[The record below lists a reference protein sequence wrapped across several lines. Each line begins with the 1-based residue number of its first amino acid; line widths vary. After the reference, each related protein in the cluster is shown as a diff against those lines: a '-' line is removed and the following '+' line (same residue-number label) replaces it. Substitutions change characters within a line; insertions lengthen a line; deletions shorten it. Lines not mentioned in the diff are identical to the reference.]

1 MPFSRYQGWE
11 AFKETANIVLLTI
24 LLWAFVLTW
33 DWILLGL
40 GVVVELLYLCWAS
53 FSLRYKERLESRSG
67 MSGIKFLDGLLLVV
81 TVDGLVIIFFFGFG
95 KHLLSHPWPSLTHAA
110 GWDVG
115 ALGWTCLFLFYYTAK
130 CPYLNVQNVDK
141 AIIFAIIFLIIAWLT
156 LPLVG
161 LAGYL
166 IWVKR
171 PILHVICVWLIGICF
186 FVIDLLISRSH
197 PDQLE
202 KHVSKESLKWAD
214 TPMVV
219 TFPVLIAYLLWHTD
233 TEDPDVFVS
242 GVVACQLLISN
253 AVFIVM
259 EFGLLRSSMPLSAAE

>member
-1 MPFSRYQGWE
+1 MPFSKYQGWE
-11 AFKETANIVLLTI
+11 AFKESANIVLLTI
-24 LLWAFVLTW
+24 LLVASILTLDPW
-33 DWILLGL
+33 LLGA
-40 GVVVELLYLCWAS
+40 GAAAELLYLCVAS
-53 FSLRYKERLESRSG
+53 FLPRYKKRIESQSG
-67 MSGIKFLDGLLLVV
+67 AGGIKPLDRLLLVV

-95 KHLLSHPWPSLTHAA
+95 KHLLSHPLPSLTHAA

-115 ALGWTCLFLFYYTAK
+115 ALIWTCLFLIYYTAK
-130 CPYLNVQNVDK
+130 CPYLNVQNAVK
-141 AIIFAIIFLIIAWLT
+141 AIIFFIIAWLT

-166 IWVKR
+166 IWMKM
-171 PILHVICVWLIGICF
+171 PILHVICVWIIGICF

-197 PDQLE
+197 PDPLE

-233 TEDPDVFVS
+233 TENPDVFVS

-253 AVFIVM
+253 AIFIVT
-259 EFGLLRSSMPLSAAE
+259 EFGLLRSSMPSSAAE